1 MPTITRDEALA
12 RIVTTG
18 RILGASWKRRVAK
31 FVHRCN
37 VCNAE
42 TASHNGVRVCN
53 ACNDNVNT
61 HRTKDAEA
69 GDLIRMQFI
78 PKINDGTRPPMKSV
92 NFTGV
97 GGHIFNAATH
107 EAGQATLRRKGLVQC
122 WKMGEQVPTDNAGE
136 LRRMVSAGSLPA
148 VPRTL
153 PIPDLETITFDG
165 TTYDITD
172 N

>member
-1 MPTITRDEALA
+1 MPTITRNEALA

-18 RILGASWKRRVAK
+18 RILSATWPRRVDK
-31 FVHRCN
+31 FVNRCN
-37 VCNAE
+37 ACNAE
-42 TASHNGVRVCN
+42 TASHKGVKVCN
-53 ACNDNVNT
+53 RCNDNVNT
-61 HRTKDAEA
+61 HRSLEAEA

-78 PKINDGTRPPMKSV
+78 PKIATPDSAPMKSK

-97 GGHIFNAATH
+97 GGNIFNAPTF
-107 EAGQATLRRKGLVQC
+107 EAGQEKLRQKGLIQC
-122 WKMGEQVPTDNAGE
+122 WKMGEQVPTDDAGD
-136 LRRMVSAGSLPA
+136 LRRLVSAGSLPA